1 MRRGWENK
9 RPPCPWS
16 LTPLFLEPY
25 LLLLDLDTLPIVLN
39 TLHVP
44 MELPPPPVPGA
55 LLPAVGTY
63 LELSHCPLSS
73 TPCCWNLLYTLPLEL
88 YPLLLELT
96 LHPAPGAVPLSLEL
110 NPLLLK
116 LYIRSL
122 ELNPLSLELYPFC
135 WNCTPC
141 PWSLTGA
148 LTPFAGTEQ

>member
-39 TLHVP
+39 TLHAP
-44 MELPPPPVPGA
+44 MELPPP
-55 LLPAVGTY
+55 LF
-63 LELSHCPLSS
+63 
-73 TPCCWNLLYTLPLEL
+73 LEL
-88 YPLLLELT
+88 YYLLLERT

-116 LYIRSL
+116 LYIL
-122 ELNPLSLELYPFC
+122 PMELYPLLLS
-135 WNCTPC
+135 P
-141 PWSLTGA
+141 
-148 LTPFAGTEQ
+148 